1 MSTTTLQKVFTSS
14 GATDQIRA
22 LFEPFDFSAAI
33 VGLLEGQAPGCIFAD
48 HPTTPTVAIASTAEG
63 VFLTG
68 RTDIPEVQDAVER
81 FFQQELLTGNLLVK
95 SPSSIYLSVAPS
107 DWRGHLT
114 RFAPGQLVN
123 PTPRYHYVCTAV
135 AYDWRAHVPEEY
147 SIRRIDRALLKRV
160 DIPELL
166 LHQFP
171 VECLWGSID
180 HVLAR
185 AVGFAALRGEEVVA
199 WCTPDCIGGDRID
212 FACATL
218 SNHRRKGLASATTAA
233 SVEAALKMGFHAAGW
248 MCATSN
254 EASWRTAERVGF
266 IRMSSFD
273 EYYFRTS
280 ASRCQ

>member
-1 MSTTTLQKVFTSS
+1 MSISILQEVSLPS
-14 GATDQIRA
+14 DAAEQIRA
-22 LFEPFDFSAAI
+22 LFKPFDFSAAMA
-33 VGLLEGQAPGCIFAD
+33 GLLECQSPGWIFAD
-48 HPTTPTVAIASTAEG
+48 HPTAPTVAIASTAEG

-81 FFQQELLTGNLLVK
+81 FFKQELLTGKVLVK
-95 SPSSIYLSVAPS
+95 SPSSLYLSVAPS
-107 DWRGHLT
+107 DWRKHLA
-114 RFAPGQLVN
+114 RFAPGHPVA
-123 PTPRYHYVCTAV
+123 PTPRYHYLCTAV
-135 AYDWRAHVPEEY
+135 VHDWRSHVPDAY
-147 SIRRIDRALLKRV
+147 AIRRVDHDLLKRA
-160 DIPELL
+160 DIPDLL

-171 VECLWGSID
+171 VKRLWGSID
-180 HVLAR
+180 RALAS
-185 AVGFAALRGEEVVA
+185 AVGFAALEGEEVVA

-218 SNHRRKGLASATTAA
+218 PSHRRRGLAAATTSA
-233 SVEAALKMGFHAAGW
+233 SVEAALRMGFHAAGW

-280 ASRCQ
+280 AAR